1 MEACNETQSNQSLPA
16 AWQHDKALGD
26 CMIKLY
32 ENKLWTDVKF
42 RCKGH
47 DDIERIYAHKI
58 VLAARSPVFQAMF
71 FGPCTEEKEEIML
84 DNIEAETFDLF
95 LR

>member
-1 MEACNETQSNQSLPA
+1 MEACNETQSCLPA

-32 ENKLWTDVKF
+32 ENNLWTDVKF
-42 RCKGH
+42 KCKDH
-47 DDIERIYAHKI
+47 DDNERIHAHKI

-71 FGPCTEEKEEIML
+71 FGPCTEGKNEILL
-84 DNIEAETFDLF
+84 DSIKGETFDLF